1 MTPAAKKFLENLRSE
16 GFQKAAFY
24 AERYKRYNLP
34 VKAAEV
40 VSLPGDKWNSGSNH
54 RVVIQPGAE
63 ICLVTD
69 TDTYALGVGGTDTDT
84 LKGLWIKGDYQVG
97 FVDG

>member
-1 MTPAAKKFLENLRSE
+1 MTPAAKKFLENLESE

-40 VSLPGDKWNSGSNH
+40 VSLPGDKWNSGSNY

-63 ICLVTD
+63 LCLV
-69 TDTYALGVGGTDTDT
+69 TDTDT

>member
-1 MTPAAKKFLENLRSE
+1 MTPAAGKFLENLRSE

-24 AERYKRYNLP
+24 AERYVQYNLP
-34 VKAAEV
+34 PIPREV

-63 ICLVTD
+63 LCLVTNE
-69 TDTYALGVGGTDTDT
+69 DTYALGVGGTDTDT